1 MRRLLMILAVIA
13 LLLGAG
19 WLGGEALLARELRRF
34 AAEEPSITLGAVREL
49 RRPVRIGVALSDI
62 ELATAAGI
70 LHLPQAGVWATPLQ
84 PMLVRLDL
92 PETGSIDFGRGAVP
106 LGLSAP
112 KASLRL
118 RPLDGFGMGAASL
131 GSGPVTLDGQPL
143 AGSVALDATLVPLGN
158 GPPRDAVV
166 AYAVT
171 AKLSDLN
178 TKAFL
183 RIPLPGGPASLAL
196 NGQVWLDRM
205 PGPDTLTPETAPLPV
220 RLRLDDSELALGR
233 IHARIVGQVE
243 ADAQGRAEG
252 VLAIYTT
259 DARPLLQAAADAG
272 LIPNSAVR
280 LGGALLGGL
289 SAIPLPQDAPVSFP
303 EPAPGEI
310 RLPLTFSGG
319 RASLGQLPLG
329 PAPRFPTR

>member
-1 MRRLLMILAVIA
+1 MRRLLMILAMIA

-62 ELATAAGI
+62 ELATVAGI
-70 LHLPQAGVWATPLQ
+70 LRLPQAGIWASPLK
-84 PMLVRLDL
+84 PTLVRLDL
-92 PETGSIDFGRGAVP
+92 PETGSIDFGQGALP
-106 LGLSAP
+106 LGFSAP

-131 GSGPVTLDGQPL
+131 GSGPVTLDGRPL
-143 AGSVALDATLVPLGN
+143 AGSVALDAVLVPLGD
-158 GPPRDAVV
+158 GPPRDAAV

-171 AKLSDLN
+171 AELGEIDA
-178 TKAFL
+178 KAL
-183 RIPLPGGPASLAL
+183 RIPLPGPASLAL
-196 NGQVWLDRM
+196 RGQVWLDRM
-205 PGPDTLTPETAPLPV
+205 PGPDTLAPETAPQPV
-220 RLRLDDSELALGR
+220 RLRLDDSELVLGGIR
-233 IHARIVGQVE
+233 ARIVGQIE

-259 DARPLLQAAADAG
+259 DARPILQAAADAG

-310 RLPLTFSGG
+310 RLPLTFSDG